1 MNQALQK
8 YVEAA
13 TGITTLTKAQAER
26 IVKQMV
32 RQGEAARDQAG
43 DLVEDLMT
51 RSREN
56 REQLTKVVKNETQ
69 RVIKAM
75 GLASQTEVE
84 RLEKQVRDLKNEVAD
99 AKKSSGTTT
108 SGGAKKTAKKS
119 PAKKSPAKKSAKKS
133 AAKKSAKKTAAKK
146 TAKKASKG
154 TKKSTKKGTKKSTK
168 KSS

>member
-84 RLEKQVRDLKNEVAD
+84 RLEKQVRDLKKEVAD
-99 AKKSSGTTT
+99 AKSSGTST
-108 SGGAKKTAKKS
+108 SGGAKKKT
-119 PAKKSPAKKSAKKS
+119 AKKS

-154 TKKSTKKGTKKSTK
+154 TKKSTKKASKSTKKGTKKSTK